1 MDRDPQQTSGYWYPD
16 PDAVKLLAALR
27 RCLRADEAMR
37 RRISAGM
44 DMNARDLRAL
54 QYVVACERTGPG
66 ASPRGVAD
74 HLAITTAATTKLI
87 DRLTASGH
95 LERRPHPTDRRSVVL
110 VATEHAHR
118 ELRERLGH
126 MHERMRAVAEAVPAE
141 CRQAVLDY
149 LDGMTAEFE
158 RAEPVAP
165 LRRATGAIE

>member
-1 MDRDPQQTSGYWYPD
+1 
-16 PDAVKLLAALR
+16 
-27 RCLRADEAMR
+27 MR

-54 QYVVACERTGPG
+54 QYVVASGRSGPG

-74 HLAITTAATTKLI
+74 HLAITTAATTKLL

-110 VATEHAHR
+110 VATDHAHE
-118 ELRERLGH
+118 ELRERLGP
-126 MHERMRAVAEAVPAE
+126 MHARMRAVAEAVPAE
-141 CRQAVLDY
+141 CRQAVLEY

-165 LRRATGAIE
+165 LRRAPGAPG